1 MVNPLSPSAEAH
13 RASLELPW
21 SPRERFAADTAR
33 ADFVH
38 DRAQAAA
45 VSHTQRVYEELVAPP
60 RPALWQR
67 LRGRRPEP
75 VKGLYLWGGVGRGK
89 TYLMDCLYESL
100 PFAARRRVHFHRF
113 MGEVHQRL
121 AALPR
126 NPDPLVVIAR
136 EIADEV
142 RVVCLDEFHVHDI
155 GDAMLLGGLLAA
167 LFGHGVT
174 LVTTSNTAPRDLYR
188 NGLQRQRFLPA
199 IALIETHTE
208 VVELAGDVDYREE
221 LLAAAGTYHV
231 TEYATG
237 EAVATRFAALAR
249 STVTEYAPLV
259 INGRPITARALAADA
274 AWFTFADLCET
285 PRAASDYL
293 ELAVTFPTVFLSGVP
308 LMGPALDAA
317 ARRFIHLVDAFYDH
331 GVKLVVWAA
340 APPGGLYGGR
350 HLQQEFGRTASRLLE
365 MASHGYLAAPHR
377 PA

>member
-1 MVNPLSPSAEAH
+1 MHGPPSET
-13 RASLELPW
+13 SL
-21 SPRERFAADTAR
+21 SPRERFKADTAR

-38 DRAQAAA
+38 DPAQAAA
-45 VSHTQRVYEELVAPP
+45 VAHTQRVYEDLLLAPR
-60 RPALWQR
+60 RPSLGQR
-67 LRGRRPEP
+67 LRGRRPPP

-89 TYLMDCLYESL
+89 TYLMDCLYEAL
-100 PFAARRRVHFHRF
+100 PFAAKRRVHFHRF
-113 MGEVHQRL
+113 MGEVHQGL

-136 EIADEV
+136 GIASEV

-167 LFGHGVT
+167 LFRHGVT

-199 IALIETHTE
+199 IALIEAHTE
-208 VVELAGDVDYREE
+208 VVELGGDVDYREA

-231 TEYATG
+231 EDG
-237 EAVATRFAALAR
+237 DPDAVAARFTALAR
-249 STVTEYAPLV
+249 TAVTEHTPLAV
-259 INGRPITARALAADA
+259 NGRHINARALAADA
-274 AWFTFADLCET
+274 AWFSFGELCET

-293 ELAVTFPTVFLSGVP
+293 ELAATFPTVFLSGVP
-308 LMGPALDAA
+308 VMEPRLDAA

-340 APPGGLYGGR
+340 APPHELYRGR
-350 HLQQEFGRTASRLLE
+350 HLRGEFGRTASRLLE

-377 PA
+377 PG